1 MEQERIEAEMRKAE
15 YEKQVEMERIER
27 EVRIKEA

>member
-1 MEQERIEAEMRKAE
+1 MEQERIEAEMRRAE

-27 EVRIKEA
+27 DLRIKEA